1 MNKLIALLFGLSTL
15 CVHAQDTTCVMV
27 TPDEIVHFDFDTSEI
42 LSDEETED
50 KVTIRVEANEV
61 LCLHLYDS
69 KKRFRDVTISY
80 DDGNLSHEV
89 FSSKDNVLF
98 TPHGFGAMTVEVSEA
113 RRRSKG

>member
-27 TPDEIVHFDFDTSEI
+27 TMDEALNFDYQTSEVI
-42 LSDEETED
+42 DREKAKGNTS
-50 KVTIRVEANEV
+50 IRVEANEV

-98 TPHGFGAMTVEVSEA
+98 TPHGFGAMTVEVSDA
-113 RRRSKG
+113 RRRK